1 MTALIWTLSAGGAVE
16 GGLIMLA
23 FGLGTLPNLLVMG
36 VLAVQLGQWVKYPVV
51 RKVAGLLVVLMGVMT
66 LLRSFY

>member
-1 MTALIWTLSAGGAVE
+1 
-16 GGLIMLA
+16 MLA

-36 VLAVQLGQWVKYPVV
+36 VLAVQLGQWVKHPVV